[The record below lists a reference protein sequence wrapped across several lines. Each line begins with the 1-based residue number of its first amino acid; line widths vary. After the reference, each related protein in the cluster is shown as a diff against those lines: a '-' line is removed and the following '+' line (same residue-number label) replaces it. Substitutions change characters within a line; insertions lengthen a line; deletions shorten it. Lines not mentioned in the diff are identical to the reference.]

1 MIFNYS
7 KLKGRIIEIFGT
19 QSNFAKAM
27 NWSERT
33 LSLKMSSKVLWKQT
47 DILKALSLLK
57 LSECD
62 IHDYFFI
69 IKVQNIEHKKEVV

>member
-7 KLKGRIIEIFGT
+7 KLRGRIIEIFGT
-19 QSNFAKAM
+19 QSEFAKAM
-27 NWSERT
+27 NWSE
-33 LSLKMSSKVLWKQT
+33 T

-69 IKVQNIEHKKEVV
+69 IKVQNIEHKKDVV